1 MERRN
6 EAARRM
12 EEREAI
18 RRRRTGTTVLWI
30 VIAAI
35 TFIGVVL
42 AFWASLASDV
52 ASARAAMAASEP
64 AEGIG
69 RESAAEAQRYAGGEE
84 AARCGT
90 ALRVYCETDDPL
102 PEWWDPEGA
111 EVVYTAPGPVR
122 DIASPDWNLNT
133 ALWGWDGHMMEV
145 WEFDLFVRIVYL
157 EFWGTSA
164 ECVEAGIDS
173 ILLLWDRGE
182 YGRTMG
188 ELLSAQYAPGYY
200 VYSPY
205 AYVWDWTYDAEGL
218 ADIRA
223 MCEERFENGPTWCA
237 PYFRLW
243 YYHDWAVPAYEI
255 DGVYFSVPRG

>member
-1 MERRN
+1 MKKHIKAIVALILGAIAFAAGFAAFAQSLKADIGREMA
-6 EAARRM
+6 AARP
-12 EEREAI
+12 
-18 RRRRTGTTVLWI
+18 
-30 VIAAI
+30 
-35 TFIGVVL
+35 
-42 AFWASLASDV
+42 SD
-52 ASARAAMAASEP
+52 
-64 AEGIG
+64 GIG
-69 RESAAEAQRYAGGEE
+69 RVQAAGAELYAAPAEQAGE
-84 AARCGT
+84 GT
-90 ALRVYCETDDPL
+90 ALRVFCETDEDL
-102 PEWWDPEGA
+102 PEWWDPESA

-223 MCEERFENGPTWCA
+223 MCEERFRDGPTWCA

-243 YYHDWAVPAYEI
+243 YYHEWATPAYEI
-255 DGVYFSVPRG
+255 DGVFFSVPRG